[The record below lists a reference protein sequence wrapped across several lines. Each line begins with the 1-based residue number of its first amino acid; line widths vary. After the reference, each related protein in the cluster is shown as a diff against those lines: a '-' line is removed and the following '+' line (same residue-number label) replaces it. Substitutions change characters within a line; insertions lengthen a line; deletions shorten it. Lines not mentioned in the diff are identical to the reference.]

1 MATQNF
7 CSFHGSI
14 MLESQMAIPTQL
26 QQDVTASN
34 ILQCDFPCP
43 GVPAESEIH
52 YQMSYRNE
60 DGFQFLAGAM
70 AHANAKLIVKYNQNG
85 EPYFTLL
92 PRMLRSQPGNPEDD
106 DYLDRLPPIFN
117 PYITTA
123 GPVVA
128 IPHSSDECRI
138 FTVKIHTYHPQP
150 SGEKFLDFD
159 LHCALPGN
167 KRWEK
172 TPLPKI
178 GRGAFVEGHLIGL
191 FRHDGRLSPIIK
203 RVGVLFSER
212 RTIVRGSNEPATRR
226 SSFDSFVSFVLSEM
240 APSFA
245 NNSAAK
251 TSDVPG
257 WRNRG
262 QRLSPNGRKWRGIH
276 PPQPRQPPGPNP
288 ARPRQRKMRPLKPPP
303 LYRMLYLSAPFPKR
317 RRIPLRLRMT
327 PVSFRL
333 PKVIPFMIPT
343 DQSNRNA

>member
-191 FRHDGRLSPIIK
+191 FRHDGRLSPIIN
-203 RVGVLFSER
+203 VSEFSFLN
-212 RTIVRGSNEPATRR
+212 GGP
-226 SSFDSFVSFVLSEM
+226 SSE
-240 APSFA
+240 
-245 NNSAAK
+245 
-251 TSDVPG
+251 
-257 WRNRG
+257 
-262 QRLSPNGRKWRGIH
+262 
-276 PPQPRQPPGPNP
+276 GPMN
-288 ARPRQRKMRPLKPPP
+288 PPP
-303 LYRMLYLSAPFPKR
+303 AAPPS
-317 RRIPLRLRMT
+317 T
-327 PVSFRL
+327 PS
-333 PKVIPFMIPT
+333 
-343 DQSNRNA
+343 